1 MLSAT
6 WRTHK
11 HFYSSASLGIIFD
24 GFEAFVGNSR
34 FFFFLLKLL
43 RLRKKCNS
51 NYREMQLKC
60 SLSSLLGFILF
71 FATILKSLN
80 ILQMA
85 KPRRRRS
92 KWNFTFYDL
101 SNAMCLELRE
111 KIQFKFFNCHL
122 WYLVL
127 VGMCC
132 SDKPILWLSTRQFF
146 QTSFFSS
153 IFYGSGPVEC
163 NFLGVCWTAL

>member
-1 MLSAT
+1 
-6 WRTHK
+6 
-11 HFYSSASLGIIFD
+11 
-24 GFEAFVGNSR
+24 
-34 FFFFLLKLL
+34 
-43 RLRKKCNS
+43 
-51 NYREMQLKC
+51 MQLKC

-85 KPRRRRS
+85 KPRRRS

-146 QTSFFSS
+146 YISFFSS
-153 IFYGSGPVEC
+153 IFHVSGPVEC
-163 NFLGVCWTAL
+163 NFLVCVERRCKWLETCVSAIMMISEKQIRVRQQPRNYIEFLCWQSDKFIFPCKKRKNV